1 MLRFAG
7 KFLKLGVLVVV
18 VLGLSVVVFGIPR
31 IRSLISSAR
40 QAAAENIDSLIP
52 NEVKLRNDMEKLRE
66 EYPRRIAELKA
77 MIDELARQ
85 IAATERDRRLCREV
99 LAICEEDLGQL
110 KPKLELLSSEPASRG
125 TTVEFRGV
133 SFSYLDAM
141 GRSRKIIDI
150 KEMYDARLEAGT
162 GSLEVIQ
169 SEHER
174 LKAELIELQKEYDQ
188 FIAEYRTLERDIE
201 ILRHTEKLI
210 EIAKRRERID
220 RIDPSGWA
228 RSLDELKRA
237 LRKHKTEQDERL
249 RSYRIG
255 NAVEEYETRARIKE
269 L

>member
-1 MLRFAG
+1 MLRFVG
-7 KFLKLGVLVVV
+7 KFLKVGVLVVV

-77 MIDELARQ
+77 MIDDLARQ

-99 LAICEEDLGQL
+99 LAICEEDLAQL
-110 KPKLELLSSEPASRG
+110 KPKLELLSSRG
-125 TTVEFRGV
+125 TTIEFRGV
-133 SFSYLDAM
+133 SFSYPEAM

-169 SEHER
+169 SEQER

-188 FIAEYRTLERDIE
+188 FIAEYRTLERDVE

-228 RSLDELKRA
+228 RSLEELKRA